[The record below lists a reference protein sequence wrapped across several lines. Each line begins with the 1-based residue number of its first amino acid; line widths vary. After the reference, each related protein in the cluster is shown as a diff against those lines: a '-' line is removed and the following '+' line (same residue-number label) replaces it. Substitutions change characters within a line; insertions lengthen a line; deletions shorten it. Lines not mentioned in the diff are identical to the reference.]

1 MDKQLFTALVFF
13 TLTFSVFALKKTKK
27 LPSNTNKTNEDGKY
41 LVPDGH
47 SHKAYVDIS
56 RTFAYGGNGGSDFEW
71 SIVNLP
77 NF

>member
-1 MDKQLFTALVFF
+1 MKISMDKQLFTALVFF

-47 SHKAYVDIS
+47 SHQAITIITS
-56 RTFAYGGNGGSDFEW
+56 TTRTSAYGGNGGLLFEG
-71 SIVNLP
+71 
-77 NF
+77 